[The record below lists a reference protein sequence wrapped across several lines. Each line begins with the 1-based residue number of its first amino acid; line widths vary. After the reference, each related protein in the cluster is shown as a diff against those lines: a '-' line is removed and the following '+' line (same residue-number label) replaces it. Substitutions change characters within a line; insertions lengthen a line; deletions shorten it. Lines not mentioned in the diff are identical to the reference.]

1 MKGNVFSNDH
11 FLSHYRNLSNP
22 FELQKS
28 YKRLQKKNLQT
39 IKMFI
44 VKVQFTDLDSY
55 PNITLNFDDCD
66 LHLKHQ
72 SEEEGRSSAI
82 NPSNDGSDYR
92 FIIKTYPRCKTIR
105 EWNPQSLL
113 VDYDE
118 GTVKAI
124 PLNTILDL
132 IFSLKE
138 KTIQIFLD
146 QHAIQYR
153 LEFTDKND
161 VKSLLNLIQNELPWF
176 TWDEILSNPIDDYYV
191 LKNSILWEKKFNDIS
206 PIQSSSPSSSS
217 SSSSEKS
224 MEKENPEDDDEN
236 EFLIF
241 DFD

>member
-1 MKGNVFSNDH
+1 M
-11 FLSHYRNLSNP
+11 Y
-22 FELQKS
+22 
-28 YKRLQKKNLQT
+28 
-39 IKMFI
+39 I

-72 SEEEGRSSAI
+72 SEEHGECRGST
-82 NPSNDGSDYR
+82 SNDGSDYR

-113 VDYDE
+113 VDFDE
-118 GTVKAI
+118 GTIKAI
-124 PLNTILDL
+124 PFNTILDL
-132 IFSLKE
+132 IFTLKE
-138 KTIQIFLD
+138 KTIEIFLD

-191 LKNSILWEKKFNDIS
+191 LKNSILWEKKFNNIS
-206 PIQSSSPSSSS
+206 PIQSSQSPASSSSSSS

-224 MEKENPEDDDEN
+224 MEKENPDDD
-236 EFLIF
+236 
-241 DFD
+241 